1 MADEYLFTLM
11 KMKIITIKGGKLMDY
26 NAFLNKTLDI
36 NDLPL
41 AWREKVQEKL

>member
-1 MADEYLFTLM
+1 
-11 KMKIITIKGGKLMDY
+11 MDY

-41 AWREKVQEKL
+41 KWREQVVALLGEGV